1 MNETYKTAIIT
12 YHRSVNYGSAL
23 QSYSL
28 NAFLN
33 MRGFNAYTLDYW
45 PIAYKAL
52 YKQPF
57 VQYHGKFGFAKTFLS
72 LANKRRN
79 ASKIKKF
86 KDFIDTRLKITRRL
100 SEQDLY
106 TMIDC
111 YDFYI
116 AGSDQVWNSKCFEFT
131 PVYYLDFVKDKKKC
145 LSYAA
150 STSVANIN
158 ESPLFKEKIENFKAI
173 SLREP
178 DAAKKASEVLRRNDV
193 KVCCDPVFLVDKEK
207 WLSLASE
214 SNLKIEPGKYVFA
227 YFIGD
232 YPGMRK
238 LGRTIAKLYK
248 VPLIVCNFN
257 IRDYLIKTKKFYDAG
272 PIDFLYLIAN
282 AKAVIAD
289 SFHACAFSAIF
300 KKPFIVYGQ
309 NKVSN
314 RTNNLLNLLDEP
326 WHSVGA
332 ESLSFT
338 NEELERHL
346 EIKGPHP
353 KLEKLIAE
361 SKDYL
366 ARALKND

>member
-1 MNETYKTAIIT
+1 MKEKVAIIT
-12 YHRSVNYGSAL
+12 FHRAVNYGSSL
-23 QSYSL
+23 QAYSL
-28 NAFLN
+28 NSFLN
-33 MRGFNAYTLDYW
+33 GAGFEAYTLDYW
-45 PIAYKAL
+45 PSVYKD
-52 YKQPF
+52 YYDSSF
-57 VQYHGKFGFAKTFLS
+57 ITYGGKFGFIKTFFSWINRDKIVAKT
-72 LANKRRN
+72 N
-79 ASKIKKF
+79 KF
-86 KDFIDTRLKITRRL
+86 KFFINANLMLTTRL

-106 TMIDC
+106 SVHDC

-116 AGSDQVWNSKCFEFT
+116 TGSDQVWNSKCFEFT
-131 PVYYLDFVKDKKKC
+131 PVYYLDFVNDKKKC

-178 DAAKKASEVLRRNDV
+178 DAAKKASEVLGRNDV

-248 VPLIVCNFN
+248 VPLVVCNFN